1 MSFSDVV
8 KVRISKNDSLGA
20 FLGKMRVWLDREKIY
35 QRQFT
40 TCVDARGYT
49 VTIGFET
56 IAAADRFRQEF
67 RSNISDEH
75 ISQGQ
80 GPSADNGPAAS
91 AVPAGRHGAA

>member
-56 IAAADRFRQEF
+56 IAAADRFRREF

-80 GPSADNGPAAS
+80 ALKTVS
-91 AVPAGRHGAA
+91 